1 MATAA
6 SSLGDAPRPGGAP
19 PDAGGGLVGPSE
31 DQAQTAPSDQQQQNR
46 NFTSG
51 VKNLHKQLDDFAR
64 QYPDMSD
71 SCDKAKNALTSGMV
85 KHMSE
90 SSRQGVSG
98 MQAPPL
104 AG

>member
-6 SSLGDAPRPGGAP
+6 SSLGDAPQPGGAP
-19 PDAGGGLVGPSE
+19 PDSGGGLTGPAE
-31 DQAQTAPSDQQQQNR
+31 QAQRAPSDQQQQNR

-51 VKNLHKQLDDFAR
+51 VKNLHKQLDDFAG

-85 KHMSE
+85 RHMASGGRE
-90 SSRQGVSG
+90 GGGG
-98 MQAPPL
+98 MQPPPL

>member
-6 SSLGDAPRPGGAP
+6 NSLCDAPQPGGGT
-19 PDAGGGLVGPSE
+19 PDAGGGLVAPPE
-31 DQAQTAPSDQQQQNR
+31 DQAQSAPSDQQQQNR

-71 SCDKAKNALTSGMV
+71 SCDKAKSALTSGMV
-85 KHMSE
+85 KHMASGGRE
-90 SSRQGVSG
+90 GGGG
-98 MQAPPL
+98 MQPPPL